1 MVYQQAPNRCA
12 SIVTGKCVP
21 KKKITIAIDA
31 MGGDMAPTMV
41 IEGTAQARTL
51 FPDTKFIIYGDE
63 AQVMPLLEQ
72 QPELRAASE
81 FVHTNSKVSSDDKP
95 SQALRRG
102 RQSSMGLAIQAVK
115 DEAADVAVSAGNTG
129 ALMAL
134 AKFMLR
140 TMPGIDRPALI
151 APMPTL
157 RGESVMLDMGA
168 NVECDS
174 NNLVQFA
181 IMGAA
186 YANTVLGLSKPTVAL
201 LNVGV
206 EDLKGKDS
214 IKAAADVLRAA
225 RDLPLEFSGFVEG
238 NDIASGLVDVVVT
251 DGFTGNVALKTT
263 EGTARLFANLLG
275 RAFRSTLMSKLGYLL
290 ASRGMQSLRDH
301 MDPNNHNGGVF
312 LGLNGLVMKS
322 HGSANAHGFA
332 SAITSAIDMAQND
345 LIRLISENLNE
356 ITLEDDVAAGK

>member
-1 MVYQQAPNRCA
+1 MA
-12 SIVTGKCVP
+12 
-21 KKKITIAIDA
+21 KKITIAVDA
-31 MGGDMAPTMV
+31 MGGDNAPGMV
-41 IEGTAQARTL
+41 IEGIAEARKL
-51 FPDTKFIIYGDE
+51 YPDTKFHIYGDE
-63 AQVMPLLEQ
+63 KQIRPLLEGH
-72 QPELRAASE
+72 PELRAASDL
-81 FVHTNSKVSSDDKP
+81 FHTDIVVSSDDKP

-115 DEAADVAVSAGNTG
+115 DGTAEVVISAGNTG

-151 APMPTL
+151 APLPTL
-157 RGESVMLDMGA
+157 RGESVMLDLGA

-186 YANTVLGLSKPTVAL
+186 YVRTVLGLSKPTVAL

-214 IKAAADVLRAA
+214 IKAAADVLRASPH
-225 RDLPLEFSGFVEG
+225 LPMDFTGFVEG
-238 NDIASGLVDVVVT
+238 NDIATGLVDVVVT
-251 DGFTGNVALKTT
+251 DGFTGNVALKTA
-263 EGTARLFANLLG
+263 EGTARLVTDLLG
-275 RAFRSTLMSKLGYLL
+275 RAFRSTFMTKLGYML
-290 ASRGMQSLRDH
+290 ARHGLKSLRDH

-332 SAITSAIDMAQND
+332 SAVTSAIDMAQNE
-345 LIRLISENLNE
+345 LIRLIAENLQE
-356 ITLEDDVAAGK
+356 IPADDEPDSTVSPK

>member
-1 MVYQQAPNRCA
+1 MA
-12 SIVTGKCVP
+12 
-21 KKKITIAIDA
+21 KKITIAVDA
-31 MGGDMAPTMV
+31 MGGDHAPQMV
-41 IEGTAQARTL
+41 IDGVAQARTL
-51 FPDTKFIIYGDE
+51 FPDTKFHIFGNESMLKPMLE
-63 AQVMPLLEQ
+63 AY
-72 QPELRAASE
+72 PELRAASE
-81 FVHTNSKVSSDDKP
+81 LFHTDSVVSSDDKP

-115 DEAADVAVSAGNTG
+115 DDVADVAISAGNTG

-151 APMPTL
+151 SPMPTM
-157 RGESVMLDMGA
+157 RGESVMLDLGA

-186 YANTVLGLSKPTVAL
+186 YVNTVLGLSKPTVAL

-214 IKAAADVLRAA
+214 IKAAADVLKSAA
-225 RDLPLEFSGFVEG
+225 HLPMQFVGFVEG
-238 NDIASGLVDVVVT
+238 NDIATGAVDVVVT
-251 DGFTGNVALKTT
+251 DGFTGNIALKTA
-263 EGTARLFANLLG
+263 EGTARLVTDLLG
-275 RAFRSTLMSKLGYLL
+275 RAFQSTIMTKLGYLL
-290 ASRGMQSLRDH
+290 ARHGLKSLKDH

-332 SAITSAIDMAQND
+332 SAVTSAIDMAQND
-345 LIRLISENLNE
+345 LIRLISENLQE
-356 ITLEDDVAAGK
+356 ITLEEEGDSAPSRHVS

>member
-1 MVYQQAPNRCA
+1 MA
-12 SIVTGKCVP
+12 
-21 KKKITIAIDA
+21 KKITIAVDA
-31 MGGDMAPTMV
+31 MGGDHAPQMV
-41 IEGTAQARTL
+41 IDGVAQARTL
-51 FPDTKFIIYGDE
+51 FPDTKFHIFGDE
-63 AQVMPLLEQ
+63 QKLKPLLERHL
-72 QPELRAASE
+72 ELRAASE
-81 FVHTNSKVSSDDKP
+81 LMHTDSVVSSDDKP

-115 DEAADVAVSAGNTG
+115 DDQADVAISAGNTG

-151 APMPTL
+151 SPMPTL
-157 RGESVMLDMGA
+157 RGESVMLDLGA

-181 IMGAA
+181 VMGAA
-186 YANTVLGLSKPTVAL
+186 YVNTVLGLSKPTVAL

-214 IKAAADVLRAA
+214 IKAAADILRSANH
-225 RDLPLEFSGFVEG
+225 LPLEFVGFVEG
-238 NDIASGLVDVVVT
+238 NDIATGAVDVVVT
-251 DGFTGNVALKTT
+251 DGFTGNIALKTA
-263 EGTARLFANLLG
+263 EGTARLVTDLLG
-275 RAFRSTLMSKLGYLL
+275 RAFRSTMMTKMGYLL
-290 ASRGMQSLRDH
+290 ARHGLKSLKDH

-332 SAITSAIDMAQND
+332 SAVTSAIDMAQND
-345 LIRLISENLNE
+345 LIRLISENLQDIAIDE
-356 ITLEDDVAAGK
+356 EPAATRSAS